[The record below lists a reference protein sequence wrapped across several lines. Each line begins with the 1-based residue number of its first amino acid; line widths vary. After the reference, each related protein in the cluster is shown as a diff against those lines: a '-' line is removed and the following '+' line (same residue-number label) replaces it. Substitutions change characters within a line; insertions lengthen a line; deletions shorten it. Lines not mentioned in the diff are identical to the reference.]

1 MNYFMKPPD
10 SMDFREDHG
19 NSDLWIPR
27 IVAFN
32 AETGALR
39 CRFRPGMKGRSTAVV
54 NQGSYGRNMTCDI
67 GKSMTHEVV
76 RWF

>member
-39 CRFRPGMKGRSTAVV
+39 CRCQTWDEGKKHGGFEPGKLWKKH
-54 NQGSYGRNMTCDI
+54 DL
-67 GKSMTHEVV
+67 
-76 RWF
+76 